1 MRRQAT
7 LGLILGLCFVFALC
21 ANTSFGQAV
30 YGSIIGTVTD
40 PQGNAVSGAKVTV
53 TSVTKNT
60 SVETTTNE
68 SGNFS
73 VIHLIPDTYKI
84 KIEAAGFKAS
94 DIASVLV
101 QVDTA
106 AHVDAQLQVG
116 AVTQTVEVTGEV
128 PQLKTDRAD
137 VSLDF
142 SSDYVEKLP
151 LVNRNFQSLLLSA
164 PGTQQIGWGH
174 AATENPQGSQQTFVQ
189 GQHFSGTGYEL
200 DGTDNQ
206 DPILGIIIINP
217 NLDSVEEAKITL
229 MNYDA
234 EFGKSIAGLMV
245 ASTKSGTNDIHGS
258 AFWFRN
264 SDATQAR
271 NPFDPSRTLPS
282 SKWNQFGGSV
292 GGAVIKNKLFY
303 FADYQ
308 GTRQANGY
316 TNHVTTPMAAVLSS
330 CGTAST
336 GLCDLSVYNSLI
348 GGDPAKGGGKI
359 YDPNSYVQDTNPNP
373 ALRDPNCLAATSAPH
388 LDGSCRAPFPNNM
401 IPVTA
406 LSPVAQKIL
415 SLFPPPSTSDQRNN
429 FLVSG
434 SGPFHGNAFDGRGD
448 YQAPGNLH
456 IFGRYTRAY
465 YSLTGSPALGI
476 ALGGQ
481 GGGVGGLSGSSNI
494 HNHSLAAGFDKAIS
508 TTLLTDFRFGW
519 FKYNPHS
526 IKPDANVQ
534 AATALGLKGLNID
547 GTPSTYGLPVF
558 VLNDGTLT
566 DFGDGLDP
574 SRCNCPLIE
583 NEHQYQFVNNWTKI
597 SGNHAMKFGADLRF
611 AHNFRFPSDAN
622 RAGQL
627 SFNHNETANRLTTI
641 DPVTGVKTISQEGGL
656 DISSFLLG
664 DVSHFERFASVS
676 QTAAESQKR
685 FFLYAQDQF
694 RMSSK
699 LTITYGIRWED
710 YFPESVNAK
719 GNGGFANIDREG
731 AIRVGGFGPWGLNGN
746 VRNYL
751 GAFGPRVGIAYQLKP
766 KTVVR
771 IGYGRSFDIGVFGS
785 NFGHAVTQNLPV
797 LVHQDIHA
805 NNVYPGAIS
814 DNFPVYT
821 LDTNQPLMT
830 ALGLPLPNAPPDV
843 VYPTPS
849 ANGTIPLRGPQDNVD
864 PRIRPTVQRPA
875 AIDMWNA
882 TVEHQLTSTMTVEV
896 SYVGNKGT
904 HGFAGDGPA
913 YDENP
918 RSIVG
923 YGTAAAPDSRRQ
935 YFNHFTYPDCS
946 VSQGV
951 CGLANVPVAD
961 QLTCCSSSMGNYFGM
976 DASSKY
982 NAMQLKVE
990 KRFSQG
996 LQFVSHYT
1004 WSMARFYDSNYFA
1017 VDPKIAYGPMNV
1029 NRNHVWVTN
1038 LIYELPFGKGKKYMG
1053 GANTLT
1059 DYVIG
1064 GWRLTS
1070 ITNWSGGLPW
1080 TPSYKDCGTDQD
1092 VNVCRPNKGSGAFA
1106 LGVKRDSN
1114 GFLTWFTPIP
1124 ELATNGATGPGFSR
1138 PAAGTL
1144 GNIGMDSFRGPH
1156 LFTSNM
1162 SLAKNFPIKE
1172 RFKAEFRMDANNIFN
1187 HPVMGFN
1194 YTQGNACID
1203 CTGTDAGRITNIE
1216 NNTSMRLLTFGL
1228 RFSF

>member
-1 MRRQAT
+1 LAF
-7 LGLILGLCFVFALC
+7 LLC
-21 ANTSFGQAV
+21 TSTASGQAV
-30 YGSIIGTVTD
+30 YGSIAGTVTD
-40 PQGNAVSGAKVTV
+40 PQGNAVAGAKVTV
-53 TSVTKNT
+53 TSITKNT
-60 SVETTTNE
+60 SAEVTTNDTGLYE
-68 SGNFS
+68 
-73 VIHLIPDTYKI
+73 VLHLIPDTYKVH
-84 KIEAAGFKAS
+84 IEAPGFKAY
-94 DIASVLV
+94 DVASVLV
-101 QVDTA
+101 QVDTQS
-106 AHVDAQLQVG
+106 HVDAPLQVG
-116 AVTQTVEVTGEV
+116 AVTQSVEVTGEV

-142 SSDYVEKLP
+142 NSDYVEKLP

-164 PGTQQIGWGH
+164 PGTQQIGWSH

-206 DPILGIIIINP
+206 DPILGIIVINP

-229 MNYDA
+229 MDYDA
-234 EFGKSIAGLMV
+234 EFGKSIAGLVV
-245 ASTKSGTNDIHGS
+245 ASTKSGTNEFHGS

-271 NPFDPSRTLPS
+271 NPFNQAPNVPLPH

-292 GGAVIKNKLFY
+292 GGPVMKNKLFF

-308 GTRQANGY
+308 GTRQANGV
-316 TNHVTTPMAAVLSS
+316 TNNITIPTATVLST
-330 CGTAST
+330 CTVDPVANPTAK
-336 GLCDLSVYNSLI
+336 CDLSQYLNNVANGNGQVY
-348 GGDPAKGGGKI
+348 DPATG
-359 YDPNSYVQDTNPNP
+359 NPNTG
-373 ALRDPNCLAATSAPH
+373 AGRT
-388 LDGSCRAPFPNNM
+388 PFAGNL
-401 IPVTA
+401 IPVSR
-406 LSPVAQKIL
+406 LSPAAVKML
-415 SLFPPPSTSDQRNN
+415 KLFPAPINTNLTNN
-429 FLVSG
+429 FFGSG
-434 SGPFHGNAFDGRGD
+434 SGPFHGNAFDTRGD

-465 YSLTGSPALGI
+465 YSLNGQPNLGI
-476 ALGGQ
+476 GLGGV
-481 GGGVGGLSGSSNI
+481 GGGVGGLSGSSII

-526 IKPDANVQ
+526 IKPDASV
-534 AATALGLKGLNID
+534 AAAQALGLNGLNISSD
-547 GTPSTYGLPVF
+547 SSTGGLPAF
-558 VLNDGTLT
+558 KWDSGDNKNTQLT

-597 SGNHAMKFGADLRF
+597 SGNHSMKFGVDVRF
-611 AHNFRFPSDAN
+611 AHNLRFPSDAN
-622 RAGQL
+622 RTGEL
-627 SFNHNETANRLTTI
+627 SFSHKATSLF
-641 DPVTGVKTISQEGGL
+641 DPVSGSNTGGL
-656 DISSFLLG
+656 DLASFLLG
-664 DVSHFERFASVS
+664 DVTHFGRFASVS

-685 FFLYAQDQF
+685 LFLYAQDQF
-694 RMSSK
+694 HMSSK
-699 LTITYGIRWED
+699 LTFTYGMRWED

-719 GNGGFANIDREG
+719 GNGGFANLDQG
-731 AIRVGGFGPWGLNGN
+731 VIRVGGFGPYGLNGN
-746 VRNYL
+746 IRNYV
-751 GAFGPRVGIAYQLKP
+751 GAFGPRIGIAYQMRP

-797 LVHQDIHA
+797 LVHEDIGAHDVLSA
-805 NNVYPGAIS
+805 NINDNVA
-814 DNFPVYT
+814 VYQM
-821 LDTNQPLMT
+821 DS
-830 ALGLPLPNAPPDV
+830 ASGPPPAV
-843 VYPTPS
+843 FPTPR
-849 ANGTIPLRGPQDNVD
+849 ADGTIPLRGPQNSVD
-864 PRIRPTVQRPA
+864 PRIRPTVQRVA

-913 YDENP
+913 YNENP

-923 YGTAAAPDSRRQ
+923 FGVPGVNPDSRRP
-935 YFNHFTYPDCS
+935 YFNRYTYPDCS
-946 VSQGV
+946 VSMGA
-951 CGLANVPVAD
+951 CGLTNVPLAD
-961 QLTCCSSSMGNYFGM
+961 QLTCCSSDMGNYFGM

-982 NAMQLKVE
+982 NALQIKAE

-1017 VDPKIAYGPMNV
+1017 IDPKVAYGPMNV
-1029 NRNHVWVTN
+1029 NRNHAWVTN
-1038 LIYELPFGKGKKYMG
+1038 ILYELPFGKGKKYMSD
-1053 GANTLT
+1053 ANTLM
-1059 DYVIG
+1059 DYVVG

-1070 ITNWSGGLPW
+1070 ITQWAGGLPW
-1080 TPSYKDCGTDQD
+1080 TPSYKDCGSDQD
-1092 VNVCRPNKGSGAFA
+1092 VGVCRPDRASGSFA
-1106 LGVKRDSN
+1106 LGVKRDSGGN
-1114 GFLTWFTPIP
+1114 LTWFTPIP
-1124 ELATNGATGPGFSR
+1124 ELATNGATGGGFAR

-1144 GNIGMDSFRGPH
+1144 GNIGYDSFRGPH
-1156 LFTSNM
+1156 LFTSNL
-1162 SLAKNFPIKE
+1162 SLAKNFRITE
-1172 RFKAEFRMDANNIFN
+1172 RYKAEFRMDANNIFN

-1194 YTQGNACID
+1194 YTQGNTCID
-1203 CTGTDAGRITNIE
+1203 CGGDAGRITNIE

>member
-1 MRRQAT
+1 MKRQA
-7 LGLILGLCFVFALC
+7 ILGWILVLCLAFGFGASTAL
-21 ANTSFGQAV
+21 GQAV

-40 PQGNAVSGAKVTV
+40 PQGNAIAGAKVTV

-60 SVETTTNE
+60 SEETTTND

-73 VIHLIPDTYKI
+73 VIHLIPDTYRLKV
-84 KIEAAGFKAS
+84 EGSGFKAY
-94 DIASVLV
+94 DVASVLV
-101 QVDTA
+101 QVDTTVR
-106 AHVDAQLQVG
+106 VDAQLQVG

-164 PGTQQIGWGH
+164 PGTQQIGWSH

-206 DPILGIIIINP
+206 DPILGIIVINP

-271 NPFDPSRTLPS
+271 NPFNQAPNVPLPH

-303 FADYQ
+303 FGDYQ
-308 GTRQANGY
+308 GTRQANGV
-316 TNHVTTPMAAVLSS
+316 TNNITIPTSTVLST
-330 CGTAST
+330 CTAST
-336 GLCDLSVYNSLI
+336 GMCDLSQYLNKVSNGNGQVY
-348 GGDPAKGGGKI
+348 DPASG
-359 YDPNSYVQDTNPNP
+359 NPNTG
-373 ALRDPNCLAATSAPH
+373 AGRTAFAGNL
-388 LDGSCRAPFPNNM
+388 
-401 IPVTA
+401 IPVGR
-406 LSPVAQKIL
+406 LSPAAVAMLK
-415 SLFPPPSTSDQRNN
+415 LFPAPINTNLTNN
-429 FLVSG
+429 FFGSG
-434 SGPFHGNAFDGRGD
+434 SGPFHGNSFDGRGD

-465 YSLTGSPALGI
+465 YSLTGQPNLGI
-476 ALGGQ
+476 GLGGL
-481 GGGVGGLSGSSNI
+481 GGGIGGLSGSSNI
-494 HNHSLAAGFDKAIS
+494 KNHSLAAGFDKAIS

-526 IKPDANVQ
+526 IKPDANV
-534 AATALGLKGLNID
+534 AAAEALGLHGLNLPGD
-547 GTPSTYGLPVF
+547 SSTGGLPAF
-558 VLNDGTLT
+558 KWDSGDNKNTQLT

-597 SGNHAMKFGADLRF
+597 AGNHSMKFGADLRF
-611 AHNFRFPSDAN
+611 AHNLRFPSDAN
-622 RAGQL
+622 RTGEL
-627 SFNHNETANRLTTI
+627 SFSHKETSLF
-641 DPVTGVKTISQEGGL
+641 DPVSGSNTGGL
-656 DISSFLLG
+656 DLASFLLG

-699 LTITYGIRWED
+699 LTVTYGIRWED
-710 YFPESVNAK
+710 YLPESVNAK
-719 GNGGFANIDREG
+719 GNGGF
-731 AIRVGGFGPWGLNGN
+731 GPYGLNGN
-746 VRNYL
+746 IRNYL
-751 GAFGPRVGIAYQLKP
+751 GAFGPRVGIAYQLRP

-797 LVHQDIHA
+797 LVHE
-805 NNVYPGAIS
+805 AIS
-814 DNFPVYT
+814 AHDINSANVNDNVPVYQMDSAT
-821 LDTNQPLMT
+821 
-830 ALGLPLPNAPPDV
+830 GPLPAPFPAV
-843 VYPTPS
+843 S
-849 ANGTIPLRGPQDNVD
+849 ANGTIPLRGPQNTVD

-896 SYVGNKGT
+896 AYIGNKGT
-904 HGFAGDGPA
+904 HGFSGDGPT
-913 YDENP
+913 YNVNQ

-923 YGTAAAPDSRRQ
+923 FGNPLIAPDSRRPF
-935 YFNHFTYPDCS
+935 FNRFTYTDCS
-946 VSQGV
+946 VSLGV
-951 CGLANVPVAD
+951 CGLANVQPSD
-961 QLTCCSSSMGNYFGM
+961 MLTCCSADMGNYFGM
-976 DASSKY
+976 DASSNY
-982 NAMQLKVE
+982 NALQLKVE
-990 KRFSQG
+990 KRISQG

-1004 WSMARFYDSNYFA
+1004 FSRARFYDNNYFA
-1017 VDPKIAYGPMNV
+1017 IDPKVAYGPMNV

-1038 LIYELPFGKGKKYMG
+1038 FLYELPFGKGKKYMSD
-1053 GANTLT
+1053 ANTLMNQ
-1059 DYVIG
+1059 VVA
-1064 GWRLTS
+1064 GWRVTS

-1080 TPSYKDCGTDQD
+1080 TPSYSDCGEDQD
-1092 VNVCRPNKGSGAFA
+1092 VGVCRPNIAPGSLKEG
-1106 LGVKRDSN
+1106 LKRDAN
-1114 GFLTWFTPIP
+1114 GFLTWFTPVTTS
-1124 ELATNGATGPGFSR
+1124 AGCPGLSIILPGSTTCKSDPNECTQARPTIAGFAR
-1138 PAAGTL
+1138 PACGGL

-1156 LFTSNM
+1156 LFTSNL
-1162 SLAKNFPIKE
+1162 SLAKNFNITE
-1172 RFKAEFRMDANNIFN
+1172 RYKAEFRMDANNIFN

-1194 YTQGNACID
+1194 YTQGNTCID
-1203 CTGTDAGRITNIE
+1203 CGSDAGRITNIE